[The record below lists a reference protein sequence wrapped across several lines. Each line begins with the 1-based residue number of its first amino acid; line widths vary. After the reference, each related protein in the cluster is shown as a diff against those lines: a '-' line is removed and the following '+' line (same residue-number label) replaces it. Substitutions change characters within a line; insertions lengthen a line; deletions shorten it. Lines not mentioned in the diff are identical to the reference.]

1 LNTLTEYLDRP
12 VSHALA
18 KKYGAKLESLTAPD
32 KIDLAHAVLTT
43 AAYSCESRSDK
54 TIATTIEEFGTVADN
69 ATQSEGA
76 ISLIDSIT
84 TDNEERLAIAAALCH
99 QLYKGVYADAE

>member
-12 VSHALA
+12 VSHALS
-18 KKYGAKLESLTAPD
+18 KKYGTKLESLTAPD

-43 AAYSCESRSDK
+43 VAYSCESRSDK
-54 TIATTIEEFGTVADN
+54 TIAATIEEFGTVADN

-76 ISLIDSIT
+76 IAIIDAIT
-84 TDNEERLAIAAALCH
+84 TDDEERLAIVAALCH
-99 QLYKGVYADAE
+99 QLHKGVYADGE